1 MTTPGPDQGG
11 GASDTGDGGR
21 GDGEGGRAASLQ
33 ALARDIERLH
43 ELTRPHVAEG
53 DDDLS
58 QAVARIPGAQRRR
71 EAGELLTRIKRL
83 RGSRMNG
90 LAR

>member
-21 GDGEGGRAASLQ
+21 GAGEDGQAANLR
-33 ALARDIERLH
+33 ALAHDVERLH
-43 ELTRPHVAEG
+43 ELIRPHVAEG

-71 EAGELLTRIKRL
+71 EAGELLRRIKRL
-83 RGSRMNG
+83 RGSRLNG